1 MLQVKN
7 FLVWKQPKS
16 HELQKVKML
25 EFLLRSGILIERF
38 ERLLFHDLFCQS
50 FKLRE
55 LGELDKLRVLVPR
68 KAIEMKSGHI
78 FDL

>member
-1 MLQVKN
+1 
-7 FLVWKQPKS
+7 
-16 HELQKVKML
+16 ML

-38 ERLLFHDLFCQS
+38 EPLLFHDLFCQS

-55 LGELDKLRVLVPR
+55 LGELFKLRVPGPR
-68 KAIEMKSGHI
+68 KAIEMKSGHL